1 MFRHWP
7 LKWCTPAPA
16 AITSTPV
23 SWPAL
28 LKAVRSQVP
37 VAASVVVL
45 PPALGMQLPPLGS
58 AMVSFCCGEGPSNQR
73 EPL

>member
-1 MFRHWP
+1 MMMSEALARD
-7 LKWCTPAPA
+7 LASARDEPA
-16 AITSTPV
+16 A
-23 SWPAL
+23 
-28 LKAVRSQVP
+28 
-37 VAASVVVL
+37 VAASVAVL